1 MNYEGLD
8 ISILLPAF
16 CAGLIVLLTHIP
28 LGQEVLKRGI
38 IFIDLAIAQIAGL
51 GVISAHYFDLQVY
64 GNWAIQITAV
74 LSALMG
80 AFLLGQ
86 IEKKWGAYQEAVIGI
101 TFVLAA
107 TASVLMLA
115 GNPHGGEHLK
125 DLLVGQILWVTWE
138 QLVPILILSIFIIIS
153 WIIFKQRMGNHG
165 FYLLFALAITA
176 SVQLVGVYLVFSSL
190 IIPALG
196 SITFKGRKKLFIG
209 YCIGITGYLSGLIF
223 SALLDLPSGAVI
235 VWNIAVVAILLNLLI
250 NISKPSP
257 IKSLT

>member
-8 ISILLPAF
+8 LSILLPAF
-16 CAGLIVLLTHIP
+16 CAGLIVLFTHVP

-51 GVISAHYFDLQVY
+51 GVIVAHYFDLQEY
-64 GNWAIQITAV
+64 GNWAIQLTAII
-74 LSALMG
+74 SALLG
-80 AFLLGQ
+80 AFILGF
-86 IEKKWGAYQEAVIGI
+86 IEKKWGEYQEAVIGI

-107 TASVLMLA
+107 TASILMLA

-138 QLVPILILSIFIIIS
+138 QLLPMLILSIFIILV
-153 WIIFKQRMGNHG
+153 WMVFKKHINGYR

-196 SITFKGRKKLFIG
+196 SIGFIG
-209 YCIGITGYLSGLIF
+209 KKKVVIGYFIGSMGYFCGLVL
-223 SALLDLPSGAVI
+223 SALFDLPSGAVI
-235 VWNIAVVAILLNLLI
+235 VWSIASVAIILNFGI
-250 NISKPSP
+250 NLKNRSVS
-257 IKSLT
+257 

>member
-16 CAGLIVLLTHIP
+16 CAGIIVLLTHVP

-51 GVISAHYFDLQVY
+51 GVIIAHSFDLEQY
-64 GNWAIQITAV
+64 GDWAIQITAM
-74 LSALMG
+74 LSALLG

-107 TASVLMLA
+107 TASILMLA

-138 QLVPILILSIFIIIS
+138 QLLPIFILSIVIMVTWLVFKKHIS
-153 WIIFKQRMGNHG
+153 HQA
-165 FYLLFALAITA
+165 FYLLFAIAITA

-196 SITFKGRKKLFIG
+196 SIHFIGKKKLLIG
-209 YCIGITGYLSGLIF
+209 YTIGSLGYFSGLLL
-223 SALLDLPSGAVI
+223 SAIADLPSGAVI
-235 VWNIAVVAILLNLLI
+235 VWSIAIVAILLNAVH
-250 NISKPSP
+250 KP
-257 IKSLT
+257 KQSLT